1 MQNATVIRPPERPAF
16 PSHVQWS
23 EENRLLSV
31 PECEWVIAHGEGL
44 PLGPASVGT
53 PTEHRVDPA
62 TRCVSMNVL
71 DHSSVAWLYERI
83 AQKISLANDHYYNFD
98 LSGLIEPI
106 QFLKYTPA
114 EGEKPNGHYTWHVDF
129 GDAAMATRKLSVV
142 VQLSPGVAYDGC
154 QFRMY
159 SDRGLQELSY
169 LGQGDA
175 FMFPSWTPH
184 SVAPITRGVRYAL
197 VAWIHG
203 PRFR

>member
-1 MQNATVIRPPERPAF
+1 MRNATVIRPPERPAF

-23 EENRLLSV
+23 AENAMLSQ
-31 PECEWVIAHGEGL
+31 PECEWIIARGEQM
-44 PLGPASVGT
+44 PLGQASVGT

-62 TRCVSMNVL
+62 TRCVAMTPFDTEDS
-71 DHSSVAWLYERI
+71 AWLYERI
-83 AQKISLANDHYYNFD
+83 AQRVGWANDAMYQFD

-114 EGEKPNGHYTWHVDF
+114 QGELPNGHYTWHVDF
-129 GDAAMATRKLSVV
+129 GEGAMATRKLSLVI
-142 VQLSPGVAYDGC
+142 QLSPGHAYDGC
-154 QFRMY
+154 EFRMY
-159 SDRGLQELSY
+159 SDRGPQELGY
-169 LGQGDA
+169 RGQGEA

-197 VAWIHG
+197 VAWVHG

>member
-1 MQNATVIRPPERPAF
+1 MRNATVIRPPERPAF

-23 EENRLLSV
+23 EDNRMLSRA
-31 PECEWVIAHGEGL
+31 ECEWIIARAESQ
-44 PLGPASVGT
+44 PLGQASVGT

-62 TRCVSMNVL
+62 TRCVSMATL
-71 DHSSVAWLYERI
+71 DGADCDWLYEHI
-83 AQKISLANDHYYNFD
+83 AKRVSWANDSLFNFD
-98 LSGLIEPI
+98 LSGLIEPV

-114 EGEKPNGHYTWHVDF
+114 QGELPNGHYTWHVDF
-129 GDAAMATRKLSVV
+129 GEGAMATRKLSLVI
-142 VQLSPGVAYDGC
+142 QLSPGDAYDGC

-159 SDRGLQELSY
+159 SDRGAQELNY
-169 LGQGDA
+169 RGQGDA